1 MLSTLLCNFT
11 CLIQNEV
18 NFRVICW
25 KLLLSCV
32 DPISRQIRYFVL
44 QEKSRIDFF
53 NEIKTVYREK
63 FKNGPTCVHYDQR
76 NGAELWRMNDQRK
89 NRECGLWQLQIDIRW
104 TFCDVSAN
112 LHIFAA
118 QNNARNLQ
126 ISQTVREMDPKT
138 WQNNTSWTEC
148 STPKSFWRWRS
159 RWRSGQKS
167 RCEIYRGR
175 YEKNDP
181 SSHH

>member
-1 MLSTLLCNFT
+1 MLKTLVVLCRSNLPPNTLLCAT
-11 CLIQNEV
+11 
-18 NFRVICW
+18 R
-25 KLLLSCV
+25 K
-32 DPISRQIRYFVL
+32 ISYW
-44 QEKSRIDFF
+44 FF

-138 WQNNTSWTEC
+138 WQNNTSWTKC
-148 STPKSFWRWRS
+148 STPKSFWRWRRRTKEPMGNLS
-159 RWRSGQKS
+159 R
-167 RCEIYRGR
+167 
-175 YEKNDP
+175 
-181 SSHH
+181 